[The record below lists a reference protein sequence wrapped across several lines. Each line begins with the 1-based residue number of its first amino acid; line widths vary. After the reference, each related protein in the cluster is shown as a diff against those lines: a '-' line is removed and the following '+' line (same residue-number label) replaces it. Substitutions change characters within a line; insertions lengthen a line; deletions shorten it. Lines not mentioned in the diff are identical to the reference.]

1 MAKLPV
7 QGGHAS
13 KSAVDGM
20 EVWGVYGKNNN
31 QWSVTVY
38 IPIETPMVETRSRNI
53 DVFLEGVISLRR
65 ER

>member
-1 MAKLPV
+1 MV
-7 QGGHAS
+7 NSTYQGSLIRG
-13 KSAVDGM
+13 SAQTRLEM
-20 EVWGVYGKNNN
+20 WGVYGKNKN

>member
-1 MAKLPV
+1 ML
-7 QGGHAS
+7 
-13 KSAVDGM
+13 KSAIDWM
-20 EVWGVYGKNNN
+20 EMWGVYGKNNN

>member
-7 QGGHAS
+7 QGGVML

-20 EVWGVYGKNNN
+20 EMWGVYGKNNN

-38 IPIETPMVETRSRNI
+38 IPIESPRVETRSRNI
-53 DVFLEGVISLRR
+53 DVILERVILLRR
-65 ER
+65 RR